1 MAKSAWCAVSPMSG
15 KENAPINVTLP
26 AYTGRLARNTIAT
39 ATNKNG
45 TKPSKAITVN
55 QAAAGNIL
63 TLDATKPDVA
73 TVGGSVTVNGT
84 SNSSKLNWFIEIK
97 PAGATDNGYIALD
110 IPGLSAVVKVN
121 NTAIVKDT
129 AITGDPGKNGAYNLV
144 STLTIP
150 ASPFPVDVVLR
161 ILFRGDGGEAGQKS
175 CVMTWKAGSST
186 ISVDKTSLNFTASG
200 GTQTVNITSNDEWEI
215 S

>member
-1 MAKSAWCAVSPMSG
+1 MAKAAWCTVAPMTG
-15 KENAPINVTLP
+15 KENAPINITLP

-73 TVGGSVTVNGT
+73 TAGGSVTVNGT
-84 SNSSKLNWFIEIK
+84 SNSSKLNWYIGVK
-97 PAGATDNGYIALD
+97 PVGGLGDNYITLD

-121 NTAIVKDT
+121 NTAIVKYGHLDMYLL
-129 AITGDPGKNGAYNLV
+129 ITWCLPMCIKQMQLE
-144 STLTIP
+144 IK
-150 ASPFPVDVVLR
+150 R
-161 ILFRGDGGEAGQKS
+161 ELFCGQ
-175 CVMTWKAGSST
+175 
-186 ISVDKTSLNFTASG
+186 
-200 GTQTVNITSNDEWEI
+200 
-215 S
+215 

>member
-1 MAKSAWCAVSPMSG
+1 MAKSAWCTVNPMSG
-15 KENAPINVTLP
+15 KENASINVTLP

-73 TVGGSVTVNGT
+73 TAGGSVTVNGT
-84 SNSSKLNWFIEIK
+84 SNSSKLNWYIGVK
-97 PAGATDNGYIALD
+97 PVGGFGDNYITLD

-129 AITGDPGKNGAYNLV
+129 VITGDPGANGAYNLV

-150 ASPFPVDVVLR
+150 TSPFPIDMVLR
-161 ILFRGDGGEAGQKS
+161 ILFIGDGGEAGQKG
-175 CVMTWKAGSST
+175 CTMTWKAGAST

-200 GTQTVNITSNDEWEI
+200 GTQKVNITSNDEWEI